1 MKFLKITFIL
11 LMLLL
16 KPLSTFA
23 YVYTPVMPPF
33 APPPI
38 DLPIQNIPQQTPV
51 WCWAAVAQQIMLFKN
66 GPANTPPQCGLV
78 AAANGINPNYCCFNF
93 GNCAVTGDAAKIQQL
108 LYHFGGSASS
118 YAPPADPMTLYN
130 TLAQGRPV
138 IIELSQP
145 YQGMTHVVV
154 VRGMGFAQTPMGIMP
169 VLHINDPM
177 SYYTQPV
184 PFSQIAP
191 LWKSAIVVH
200 N

>member
-1 MKFLKITFIL
+1 MKYIKATIIV
-11 LMLLL
+11 LLL
-16 KPLSTFA
+16 LIKSVSTFA
-23 YVYTPVMPPF
+23 YTPAMPPL
-33 APPPI
+33 APPPV
-38 DLPIQNIPQQTPV
+38 DLPIQNISQQTPV
-51 WCWAAVAQQIMLFKN
+51 WCWAAVAQQILFFKN

-78 AAANGINPNYCCFNF
+78 AMSKGINPNYCCINFN
-93 GNCAVTGDAAKIQQL
+93 NCAVTGNASIIQQL
-108 LYHFGGSASS
+108 LYYFGGSASS
-118 YAPPADPMTLYN
+118 YAPPTDPMTLYN
-130 TLAQGRPV
+130 TLAQGKPV

-154 VRGMGFAQTPMGIMP
+154 VRGMGFAQTPMGIIP